1 MTVVLD
7 TSALLAY
14 FRQEPGSEQ
23 VAELL
28 TDEARV
34 SAPNWAEL
42 HQKLT
47 WYGLAADDLT
57 AGLLT
62 LGVQVEPFSRDD
74 AVGASN
80 LYPQTRWPG
89 GASLADRACLA
100 LARRLGLPVY
110 SADREWS
117 STDVGADVRMI
128 R

>member
-14 FRQEPGSEQ
+14 FRQEPGGEQ

-34 SAPNWAEL
+34 SALNWSEL
-42 HQKLT
+42 HQKLA
-47 WYGLAADDLT
+47 WYGLAADDLM
-57 AGLLT
+57 ASLRT
-62 LGVQVEPFSRDD
+62 LGVQVEPFNRAD
-74 AVGASN
+74 AVAASN
-80 LYPQTRWPG
+80 LYSQTRRPG

-100 LARRLGLPVY
+100 LARRLGAPAY
-110 SADREWS
+110 TADREWS
-117 STDVGADVRMI
+117 GVNVGVDVRMI

>member
-7 TSALLAY
+7 ASALLAY
-14 FRQEPGSEQ
+14 FRREPGGEQ

-34 SAPNWAEL
+34 STLNWSEL

-57 AGLLT
+57 ASLRT
-62 LGVQVEPFSRDD
+62 LGVQVEPFNRAD
-74 AVGASN
+74 AVAASN

-100 LARRLGLPVY
+100 LARRLGAPAY
-110 SADREWS
+110 TADREWS
-117 STDVGADVRMI
+117 GINVGVDVRVI